1 MSKNYD
7 KVPLPGRIVRGTSRA
22 GMGGGAILIG
32 LALFLLF
39 RGFGP
44 GGTGSS
50 GSGTGEGAT
59 STSTAKESAA
69 GHETNAE
76 NDPSLAVPDPIIG
89 GLTEDER
96 KALSGNILTVL
107 IDDYQYM
114 IELPGKPDAT
124 FRAAELSRIV
134 ELASVAKGD
143 SNGIKVRVLIRQS
156 ARQSAEK
163 KLQAELEHSGIHRDA
178 IMLTSEFIP

>member
-1 MSKNYD
+1 MSKKND
-7 KVPLPGRIVRGTSRA
+7 QVPLPGRIVRGTSRA
-22 GMGGGAILIG
+22 GMGGGALLIG

-50 GSGTGEGAT
+50 GSGTGVETRPTGVAQASVLREET
-59 STSTAKESAA
+59 EQTTESQLAA
-69 GHETNAE
+69 
-76 NDPSLAVPDPIIG
+76 PDSIIG
-89 GLTEDER
+89 GLTDDES

-107 IDDYQYM
+107 IDDYSYM

-124 FRAAELSRIV
+124 FRPAKLSRIV
-134 ELASVAKGD
+134 QLASTAKGD

-156 ARQSAEK
+156 ARASAEK
-163 KLQAELEHSGIHRDA
+163 QLQADLEHSGISRDA
-178 IMLTSEFIP
+178 IMMTSEFVP

>member
-1 MSKNYD
+1 MSKQNE

-22 GMGGGAILIG
+22 GMGGGALLIG

-50 GSGTGEGAT
+50 GSGTGVG
-59 STSTAKESAA
+59 STSTGVARAPVSADETS
-69 GHETNAE
+69 ETN
-76 NDPSLAVPDPIIG
+76 DSSLAAPDPIIG

-107 IDDYQYM
+107 IDDHQYM
-114 IELPGKPDAT
+114 IELPGTPDAIL
-124 FRAAELSRIV
+124 RPAELSRIV
-134 ELASVAKGD
+134 KLASLAKGD
-143 SNGIKVRVLIRQS
+143 SNGIKVRVLIRES
-156 ARQSAEK
+156 ARASAEK
-163 KLQAELEHSGIHRDA
+163 QLQADLEHSGIHRDA
-178 IMLTSEFIP
+178 IMITSEFVP